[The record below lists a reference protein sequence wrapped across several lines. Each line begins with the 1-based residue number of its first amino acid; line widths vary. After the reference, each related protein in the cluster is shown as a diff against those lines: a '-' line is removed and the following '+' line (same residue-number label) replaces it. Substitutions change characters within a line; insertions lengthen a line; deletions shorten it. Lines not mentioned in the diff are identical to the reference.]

1 MQVWIQGICIVT
13 FGLTLTACQNMYQHA
28 TYPTEAALVANSA
41 QNGLS
46 TEISLDYRQ
55 AFQNLREAYNYC
67 IAYTRDQDMVF
78 SDNKFE
84 PDFEMGTLFARTG
97 KGAYLYKMSVEGLK
111 NNQTRLTLFL
121 PKEFVGAQA
130 RFQQDIQ
137 RALGQDVKCN
147 RQHTASKIK

>member
-1 MQVWIQGICIVT
+1 MQFKFKVALSIFCMMS
-13 FGLTLTACQNMYQHA
+13 LTACQNMYQHA
-28 TYPTEAALVANSA
+28 TYPNEAALVSNAA
-41 QNGLS
+41 KNGL
-46 TEISLDYRQ
+46 TAEISLNYQQ

-67 IAYTRDQDMVF
+67 IAYTRDEDMVF
-78 SDNKFE
+78 TDNKFE

-121 PKEFVGAQA
+121 PKEFVGAEG

-137 RALGQDVKCN
+137 RALGQDPKCN
-147 RQHTASKIK
+147 GKLTAQNPK